1 MSLLRVKKIFTDPE
15 NNKIMEINIL
25 PSKYCNFRCVF
36 CPIGQDGTQ
45 SEDAFHF
52 EETKDFLS
60 FLAGQL
66 DNEKPDTLFI
76 NSMGESFANEQLE
89 EVISL
94 AKKKNV
100 EVSLYGN
107 GYLLGNPEYARLA
120 SLCDE
125 VTGEIKAIN
134 EDSFQ
139 KLQRPLKG
147 STLGKYWSNMVRFR
161 EGYDGKF
168 KIALSIIRDVNDDPE
183 SIEYIKKLL
192 YKLNPDKVLLETF
205 TDEKFGKAFGV
216 SVDKME
222 MARQMIME
230 GSSDFMVELS

>member
-1 MSLLRVKKIFTDPE
+1 
-15 NNKIMEINIL
+15 
-25 PSKYCNFRCVF
+25 
-36 CPIGQDGTQ
+36 
-45 SEDAFHF
+45 
-52 EETKDFLS
+52 
-60 FLAGQL
+60 
-66 DNEKPDTLFI
+66 
-76 NSMGESFANEQLE
+76 
-89 EVISL
+89 
-94 AKKKNV
+94 
-100 EVSLYGN
+100 
-107 GYLLGNPEYARLA
+107 
-120 SLCDE
+120 
-125 VTGEIKAIN
+125 
-134 EDSFQ
+134 
-139 KLQRPLKG
+139 
-147 STLGKYWSNMVRFR
+147 MVRFR